1 MSYSALLSLLLF
13 PCRFP
18 TQIVFETEEQAAIT
32 IAAMRQV
39 PHQFYQTCAEGPQ
52 RSGIPDLVRI
62 RTKVPKMVRNR
73 SGIGHQVR
81 IWFWNTPVEK
91 KGGLE
96 VRKGGLKVREG
107 RMEARKGQKAVR
119 KRGRGVKTTRKEK
132 RLLLP
137 PKRVTTIH
145 LQSISSE
152 GVNNL
157 CPLFV
162 LGRKTLLC

>member
-1 MSYSALLSLLLF
+1 MF
-13 PCRFP
+13 
-18 TQIVFETEEQAAIT
+18 
-32 IAAMRQV
+32 
-39 PHQFYQTCAEGPQ
+39 QTAKTKRASKRLE
-52 RSGIPDLVRI
+52 VRKG
-62 RTKVPKMVRNR
+62 RLEV
-73 SGIGHQVR
+73 
-81 IWFWNTPVEK
+81 K

>member
-1 MSYSALLSLLLF
+1 MVLEY
-13 PCRFP
+13 PCREKGR
-18 TQIVFETEEQAAIT
+18 VGGEK
-32 IAAMRQV
+32 RRV
-39 PHQFYQTCAEGPQ
+39 EGERGTDGGQ
-52 RSGIPDLVRI
+52 KRSKG
-62 RTKVPKMVRNR
+62 
-73 SGIGHQVR
+73 S
-81 IWFWNTPVEK
+81 EK
-91 KGGLE
+91 KG
-96 VRKGGLKVREG
+96 EG
-107 RMEARKGQKAVR
+107 SENNKE
-119 KRGRGVKTTRKEK
+119 EK